1 MNTVDGLLGRF
12 YTFSMKT
19 KIKSDYAR
27 AISMIFVF
35 SFNLDYLHIFIL
47 RMYGNPIG
55 LVSKNKVCFANPNLN
70 LVDANNEKLLPF
82 KGNLCIS

>member
-1 MNTVDGLLGRF
+1 
-12 YTFSMKT
+12 MKT

-35 SFNLDYLHIFIL
+35 SFNLDYLHIL

-70 LVDANNEKLLPF
+70 LVDENNEKLLPF
-82 KGNLCIS
+82 KRNMCIS

>member
-1 MNTVDGLLGRF
+1 MNTVDGLLRTF

-35 SFNLDYLHIFIL
+35 SFNLVL
-47 RMYGNPIG
+47 RMYGNPII

-70 LVDANNEKLLPF
+70 LVDENNEKLLPF
-82 KGNLCIS
+82 KRNLCLS

>member
-1 MNTVDGLLGRF
+1 MNTVDGLLRTF

-27 AISMIFVF
+27 AI
-35 SFNLDYLHIFIL
+35 
-47 RMYGNPIG
+47 NPIG

-70 LVDANNEKLLPF
+70 LVDENNEKLLPF
-82 KGNLCIS
+82 KRNLCIS